1 MNKFIPGTIA
11 AILLVAGGL
20 SAPAEAAAVRAPAGG
35 APGTSSA
42 SGPENCTVLCFD
54 ATVPP
59 RRPQVVKHQACT
71 DRIRQLRPVSV
82 AEVTQVDD
90 RDVVHIVPLCDTLR
104 RSLTQG
110 EDVRLN
116 IANIQGL
123 LPAIAGN
130 ATLGAGLSETGYRP
144 HDVLG
149 IALGPD
155 AAILYV
161 SHR

>member
-1 MNKFIPGTIA
+1 MNKLIPGAIA
-11 AILLVAGGL
+11 AILLIAGGL
-20 SAPAEAAAVRAPAGG
+20 SAPAEAAIVRGPAGG
-35 APGTSSA
+35 GGGGSS
-42 SGPENCTVLCFD
+42 SNGSDCTVLCF
-54 ATVPP
+54 AVPP
-59 RRPQVVKHQACT
+59 RRPHVVNHQACT

-82 AEVTQVDD
+82 AEVRRVDEH
-90 RDVVHIVPLCDTLR
+90 DVVHIVPLCDTLR

-110 EDVRLN
+110 VDVRLN
-116 IANIQGL
+116 SANIQGL

-130 ATLGAGLSETGYRP
+130 ATLGASLEETGYRA

-149 IALGPD
+149 IALAPD